1 MVQVDDC
8 DPDTHNH
15 SAVFIAMETP
25 KSTTEPHNQLESQFT
40 QMAATKEEV
49 TPEPSTNGQ
58 VTTFKEL
65 FAYADALD
73 YLLMFFGTIASMA
86 TGVSQPIQIILFGD
100 ILNSFNPRERNEDSG
115 TFSNLIDVVALRY
128 VYVGIAVIICGFVYV
143 YCWTLT
149 ATRQVKRIRSAYV
162 TAIITKDIG
171 WFDVNKSTELATRVS
186 DSTVVIQ
193 EGIGRKFGDGINFMS
208 MAISGIIIGL
218 VKGWE
223 LALVLIAFTPF
234 IAAAGYFFMKQ
245 LAQATRS
252 AIDSYSKAG
261 SIAEE
266 AIINVRTVHAFN
278 AMDRFIGKYAD
289 ALKETTKA
297 GIKKGVAV
305 GMGTGIMFFCI
316 FSTYACG
323 MYYGAVRISNDQLEG
338 NSCTG
343 SNCYN
348 GGKVLT
354 IFFSVI
360 MSAMALGQSGPSI
373 QAVFSARAAAFGVFK
388 VIDRPS
394 EIDVLKEVGQK
405 LENVKGKIDINNV
418 TFAYPSRPEVC
429 VCREYS
435 LTIHPGETIALVGPS
450 GSGKSTIVAIL
461 ERFYDPLQGNVA
473 LDGQNLKDLNVKWLR
488 QQIGLVGQEPSLFA
502 TSIMENI
509 RLGFPS
515 ASDEQVLEA
524 AKMANAFDFI
534 MEFPQGFNTE
544 VGERGAQLSGGQKQ
558 RIAIARAIIKNPPI
572 LLLDEATSAL
582 DSESERVVQ
591 DSLDRLLATSQ
602 RTTIIIAHRLST
614 IRDANRIAVHSS
626 GSIVELGSHSEL
638 MKIENGHYRTLV
650 AAQERKSKEEKE
662 QLTVPEPFSS
672 ELVLTKERSDHSKEM
687 GMQHSPV
694 TTLSESS
701 NNVDVEILPSVS
713 TSRIWKLTLLEWKH
727 LVLGSAG
734 GIVYA
739 AVFPIWGLMLT
750 KVVVLFFDYE
760 KTKSEMRY
768 DARWWSLGFLLL
780 GIIFGV
786 SATCQQ
792 YGYGVVAQRLVGRMR
807 LSTFSSIL
815 QQEIGWFDAEEN
827 KSGALISRLA
837 TDTATLQAMTSDTL
851 NQVLVSIASIGLGI
865 TISFFYSWQMTL
877 VVLATM
883 PILIFSSLIQSKMLR
898 GTGSEKKGNDGDSS
912 AGSLLSEAIGSIR
925 TVASF
930 TMEESLTSRYSGYL
944 SASKKADAKAG
955 FVGGLA
961 YGMSQGIHF
970 MNLALIF
977 HVGGVWVSRGTIS
990 FENMFMVMMVIM
1002 LSTYAVGM
1010 ASNSSSDP
1018 KKVKIAAAR
1027 IFGIIDRK
1035 PVIIVDPLAGEVLEQ
1050 LHGDIEFNNV
1060 VFTYPS
1066 RPDALIYRNY
1076 NLKVTRGQTVALV
1089 GASGSGKST
1098 AISLLERFYDPS
1110 SGSILLDGKDVRQMN
1125 LPWLR
1130 ERISLVGQEPVLFA
1144 GTIAD
1149 NIAMGKPGASR
1160 DDVIRAA
1167 TLANAHNFIS
1177 NFPSNYDTDVGDRGA
1192 QVSGGQKQRIAI
1204 ARAIL
1209 RDPDVLLLDEATSA
1223 LDNES
1228 ERVVQKSL
1236 DRLMST
1242 KRRTTIIVAHRLSTI
1257 RNADFIAVTQNG
1269 AIVERGT
1276 HEELM
1281 EIPGGIYRSLAQRQ
1295 MRAPE

>member
-1 MVQVDDC
+1 MVQGDAIDS
-8 DPDTHNH
+8 DSH
-15 SAVFIAMETP
+15 SRTDVFVAMETP
-25 KSTTEPHNQLESQFT
+25 KNSTELHNRLESQFT
-40 QMAATKEEV
+40 QMDTRKDVSTA
-49 TPEPSTNGQ
+49 EPSANGQ
-58 VTTFKEL
+58 VTSFKQL
-65 FAYADALD
+65 FAYADTLD
-73 YLLMFFGTIASMA
+73 YTLMFFGTLASMA
-86 TGVSQPIQIILFGD
+86 TGISQPIQIILFGD
-100 ILNSFNPRERNEDSG
+100 VLNSFNPREGSENSD
-115 TFSNLIDVVALRY
+115 TFLKLIDQVALRY

-143 YCWTLT
+143 YCWSLT
-149 ATRQVKRIRSAYV
+149 ATRQVKRIRAAYV
-162 TAIITKDIG
+162 SAIITKEIG

-193 EGIGRKFGDGINFMS
+193 EGIGRKFGDGLNFMS
-208 MAISGIIIGL
+208 MAVSGIIIGL

-234 IAAAGYFFMKQ
+234 IAIAGYFFMKQ
-245 LAQATRS
+245 LARATRS

-266 AIINVRTVHAFN
+266 AIVNVRTVHAFN
-278 AMDRFIGKYAD
+278 AMERFIGKYAD

-305 GMGTGIMFFCI
+305 GMGSGIMFFCI
-316 FSTYACG
+316 FCTYACG
-323 MYYGAVRISNDQLEG
+323 MYYGAVRISDDQLEG
-338 NSCTG
+338 NACTG
-343 SNCYN
+343 SQCYN

-373 QAVFSARAAAFGVFK
+373 QAVFSARAAAFTVFE

-394 EIDVLKEVGQK
+394 EIDVSKEQGKV
-405 LENVKGKIDINNV
+405 LENVKGKIDIKNV
-418 TFAYPSRPEVC
+418 TFSYPSRPEVC

-450 GSGKSTIVAIL
+450 GSGKSTIVALL
-461 ERFYDPLQGNVA
+461 ERFYDPLEGNVS

-524 AKMANAFDFI
+524 AKMANAYDFI

-558 RIAIARAIIKNPPI
+558 RIAIARAIIKNPAI

-591 DSLDRLLATSQ
+591 ESLDKLLATCQ

-626 GSIVELGSHSEL
+626 GNIVELGSHSEL
-638 MKIENGHYRTLV
+638 MKIEKGHYRTLV
-650 AAQERKSKEEKE
+650 EAQERKSKEEKE
-662 QLTVPEPFSS
+662 QLEVTEPFESEITKETLVDSS
-672 ELVLTKERSDHSKEM
+672 ENKIEDGPFTASAL
-687 GMQHSPV
+687 
-694 TTLSESS
+694 SS
-701 NNVDVEILPSVS
+701 NNAEGDNVPTIS

-727 LVLGSAG
+727 MLLGSIG
-734 GIVYA
+734 GIMYA
-739 AVFPIWGLMLT
+739 AVFPVWGLMLT

-760 KTKSEMRY
+760 KTKSEMLY

-786 SATCQQ
+786 AVTCQH
-792 YGYGVVAQRLVGRMR
+792 YGFGVVAQRLIGRMR
-807 LSTFSSIL
+807 LSTFSAIL

-851 NQVLVSIASIGLGI
+851 NQVLISIASIGLGI
-865 TISFFYSWQMTL
+865 VISFFYSWQMTL

-883 PILIFSSLIQSKMLR
+883 PILIFATLIQSKMMQ
-898 GTGSEKKGNDGDSS
+898 GTGSGKQGNDADSS

-930 TMEESLTSRYSGYL
+930 TMEESFTSRYSGYL
-944 SASKKADAKAG
+944 SASKKADTRAG
-955 FVGGLA
+955 VTGGLA

-977 HVGGVWVSRGTIS
+977 HVGGVWVSKGTIT
-990 FENMFMVMMVIM
+990 FEDMFMVMMVIM

-1010 ASNSSSDP
+1010 ASNGGSDP
-1018 KKVKIAAAR
+1018 KKVKVAAGR
-1027 IFGIIDRK
+1027 IFGIIDRT
-1035 PVIIVDPLAGEVLEQ
+1035 PAIIVDPLQGHVLEH

-1066 RPDALIYRNY
+1066 RPDAPIYRNY
-1076 NLKVTRGQTVALV
+1076 NLKVARGQTVALV

-1110 SGSILLDGKDVRQMN
+1110 SGSILLDGKDVRQLN

-1144 GTIAD
+1144 GTIAE

-1160 DDVIRAA
+1160 DDVVRAA

-1177 NFPSNYDTDVGDRGA
+1177 NFPSKYDTDVGDRGA

-1228 ERVVQKSL
+1228 ERVVQESL
-1236 DRLMST
+1236 DRLLST

-1257 RNADFIAVTQNG
+1257 RNADVIAVTQNG

-1281 EIPGGIYRSLAQRQ
+1281 EIPNGIYRSLAQRQ
-1295 MRAPE
+1295 MRSPE